1 MNPLSV
7 ALSPAVALA
16 ILSAGIFLVAGL
28 LTGVWKYLAIM
39 RSDKARAPYYVDI
52 AHRASLLYASSS
64 LILAALAYF
73 SIWSERINFYAVLLN
88 VVYFALAIGTY
99 VIHGLLK
106 DTDNQLR
113 RPHRLGKLSLH
124 TALIQLFMWSLI
136 AAEVGGTLVLLVGA
150 WQPLWQAMLPVL
162 SI

>member
-1 MNPLSV
+1 MNS
-7 ALSPAVALA
+7 LSPAVALG
-16 ILSAGIFLVAGL
+16 ILSAGVFLMVGL

-73 SIWSERINFYAVLLN
+73 SVWSAPINFYAVLLN
-88 VVYFALAIGTY
+88 VIYFALAIGTY

-113 RPHRLGKLSLH
+113 QPHRLGKLTLH
-124 TALIQLFMWSLI
+124 AALIQLFMWSLI
-136 AAEVGGTLVLLVGA
+136 AAELGGTLVLLLGA
-150 WQPLWQAMLPVL
+150 WQPLWQAL
-162 SI
+162 SAIAAVV